1 MVPLFV
7 TPDFEKTL
15 PQIHRNLTAPSGNA
29 MMTLLRNEGELSPEG
44 WPSGRRR
51 LS

>member
-15 PQIHRNLTAPSGNA
+15 FGTESAID
-29 MMTLLRNEGELSPEG
+29 EGRISCENSP
-44 WPSGRRR
+44 
-51 LS
+51 